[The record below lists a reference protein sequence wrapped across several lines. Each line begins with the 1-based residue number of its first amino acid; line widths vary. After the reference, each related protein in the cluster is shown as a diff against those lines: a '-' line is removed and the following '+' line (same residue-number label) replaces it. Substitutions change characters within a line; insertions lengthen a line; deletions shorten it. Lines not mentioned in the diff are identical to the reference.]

1 MEWLSRLHRKRCYIT
16 WSMTSQQE
24 GHSQV
29 KVITFANSPLTWKA
43 LPISLNVPPSCNFK
57 QALGEWTN
65 HLHPNLLLVR
75 GTSKRNKGINCC
87 TDFCKL
93 QSFCLMLEWEK
104 GCTTLLL
111 FTRPLNT
118 SFSTGILQRNKENE
132 HRDVKN
138 KQGCFFN
145 RCCNSQR
152 LWCWGGTFLGFFLN
166 KSSSYTWQK
175 GTAKEQG
182 HGRKS
187 YKVFSLNPLYQIE
200 EDYWNISFSKSWG
213 MNNPAIFSPKSAEL
227 SQEHKMT
234 QYYFAE
240 WTYP

>member
-1 MEWLSRLHRKRCYIT
+1 
-16 WSMTSQQE
+16 MTSQQE

-65 HLHPNLLLVR
+65 YYPNLPLVR

-104 GCTTLLL
+104 GWSTTLLL

-118 SFSTGILQRNKENE
+118 SFSTGIVQRNKENE

-138 KQGCFFN
+138 KVASLTDVATFN
-145 RCCNSQR
+145 VFDVEVG
-152 LWCWGGTFLGFFLN
+152 LFL
-166 KSSSYTWQK
+166 
-175 GTAKEQG
+175 
-182 HGRKS
+182 
-187 YKVFSLNPLYQIE
+187 VFSSIRVLPTPDKRAQQRNKGMAE
-200 EDYWNISFSKSWG
+200 NHTKS
-213 MNNPAIFSPKSAEL
+213 L
-227 SQEHKMT
+227 V
-234 QYYFAE
+234 
-240 WTYP
+240 